1 MNDLNEFI
9 AVPGHR
15 AGPAG
20 WLHRLV
26 SPLVSAQ
33 GSGGGSLLLQKP
45 LGKRERT
52 HAHSPVSGVQAK
64 VAA

>member
-1 MNDLNEFI
+1 
-9 AVPGHR
+9 V
-15 AGPAG
+15 
-20 WLHRLV
+20 HRLI

-33 GSGGGSLLLQKP
+33 GSGGGSLLLAKAT
-45 LGKRERT
+45 GKRERT